1 MLFPV
6 ELLFLCWS
14 VTVLFILVRFNKT
27 RRSLPPGPLSLP
39 YIGNLRYFI
48 SRPNWFTYT
57 EWYQKYDSDIVHVNI
72 AGSSYIILNS
82 LEAATELLE
91 RRSGIY
97 SSRWALPKFRMLAD
111 MIGLVSLS
119 PFNLGSPSEHLRY
132 AGRYKWS
139 FVLMPYGP
147 EWKAQRK
154 LCTNMFNPNNPDE
167 HESRELKA
175 TRIFL
180 LKLHK
185 SPDDLFQHLLDMA
198 GSTIL
203 SIVYG
208 FDVAA
213 VQHSL
218 HTVNAEE
225 GAQGFL
231 QASILGN
238 FLVDDV
244 PWLRYVPSWFPGASF
259 QAQAQFWRKYMEK
272 ILHGPFDEM
281 KNHFVSE
288 WNISVSCVWYL
299 TLAGPSPIRG
309 WNLVLFPDAWGKL
322 LEMFIKSVAASLY
335 LGGTDTT
342 VTTLKSFFLAMIQ
355 YPECQKKAQQELDCI
370 IGRNRLPDFAD
381 KDTLPYIEAI
391 LHETMRRARILTQK
405 WQPTTPAGLPHLVS
419 EEDVYNGYRI
429 PKNSIVIT
437 NMWAMMRDER
447 NFKDPFT
454 SNPDRY
460 IRLADG
466 QLDLDLLKRATAGFG
481 FGRRICPGKHM
492 ALSAM
497 WIAIAS
503 ILSVF
508 EISKAVDENGQVIE
522 PSMKF
527 KSTML
532 QNQPL
537 AYKLSIKLRSPDCL
551 RVMQTDVDFVEGK

>member
-1 MLFPV
+1 
-6 ELLFLCWS
+6 
-14 VTVLFILVRFNKT
+14 
-27 RRSLPPGPLSLP
+27 
-39 YIGNLRYFI
+39 
-48 SRPNWFTYT
+48 
-57 EWYQKYDSDIVHVNI
+57 
-72 AGSSYIILNS
+72 
-82 LEAATELLE
+82 
-91 RRSGIY
+91 
-97 SSRWALPKFRMLAD
+97 
-111 MIGLVSLS
+111 
-119 PFNLGSPSEHLRY
+119 
-132 AGRYKWS
+132 
-139 FVLMPYGP
+139 MPYGP

-203 SIVYG
+203 SIIYG

-281 KNHFVSE
+281 KNHFSNKGLE
-288 WNISVSCVWYL
+288 SCFISRCL
-299 TLAGPSPIRG
+299 
-309 WNLVLFPDAWGKL
+309 GKASGECDD
-322 LEMFIKSVAASLY
+322 EMFIKSVAASLY

-355 YPECQKKAQQELDCI
+355 YPECQKKAHQELDCI

-381 KDTLPYIEAI
+381 RDTLPYIEAI

-454 SNPDRY
+454 FNPDRY
-460 IRLADG
+460 IRPADG

-508 EISKAVDENGQVIE
+508 EISKAVDGNGQVIE

-532 QNQPL
+532 Q
-537 AYKLSIKLRSPDCL
+537 K
-551 RVMQTDVDFVEGK
+551 

>member
-1 MLFPV
+1 
-6 ELLFLCWS
+6 
-14 VTVLFILVRFNKT
+14 
-27 RRSLPPGPLSLP
+27 
-39 YIGNLRYFI
+39 
-48 SRPNWFTYT
+48 
-57 EWYQKYDSDIVHVNI
+57 
-72 AGSSYIILNS
+72 
-82 LEAATELLE
+82 
-91 RRSGIY
+91 
-97 SSRWALPKFRMLAD
+97 MLAD
-111 MIGLVSLS
+111 MIGLVLLS

-203 SIVYG
+203 SIIYG

-281 KNHFVSE
+281 KNHFSNKGLE
-288 WNISVSCVWYL
+288 SCFISRCL
-299 TLAGPSPIRG
+299 
-309 WNLVLFPDAWGKL
+309 GKASGECDD
-322 LEMFIKSVAASLY
+322 EMFIKSVAASLY

-355 YPECQKKAQQELDCI
+355 YPECQKKAHQELDCI

-381 KDTLPYIEAI
+381 RDTLPYIEAI

-454 SNPDRY
+454 FNPDRY
-460 IRLADG
+460 IRPADG

-508 EISKAVDENGQVIE
+508 EISKAVDGNGQVIE

>member
-1 MLFPV
+1 MLFLTV

-14 VTVLFILVRFNKT
+14 VTVLYILVRFNKT

-57 EWYQKYDSDIVHVNI
+57 EWYQKYDSNIVHVNI

-97 SSRWALPKFRMLAD
+97 SSR
-111 MIGLVSLS
+111 
-119 PFNLGSPSEHLRY
+119 EHLRY

-203 SIVYG
+203 SIIYG

-272 ILHGPFDEM
+272 ILHSPFDEM

-288 WNISVSCVWYL
+288 RNISHHCILVSGAV
-299 TLAGPSPIRG
+299 
-309 WNLVLFPDAWGKL
+309 NVN
-322 LEMFIKSVAASLY
+322 SVTDFCSRITNV
-335 LGGTDTT
+335 GGTDTT
-342 VTTLKSFFLAMIQ
+342 VTTLKSFFSAMIQ

-370 IGRNRLPDFAD
+370 IGRNHLPDFAD
-381 KDTLPYIEAI
+381 RDTLPYIEAI

-454 SNPDRY
+454 FNPDRY
-460 IRLADG
+460 IRPADG

-497 WIAIAS
+497 WIAITS

-532 QNQPL
+532 Q
-537 AYKLSIKLRSPDCL
+537 K
-551 RVMQTDVDFVEGK
+551 